1 MERKDAEIKIRM
13 TTELK
18 QKWKLHCSK
27 RNISLTDLII
37 SSVNKKMNDDER
49 KKVLAFIEKQD
60 NLFAKV
66 ENNINQLA
74 RIANGQ
80 KFLTQGQ
87 MQEYLKLYEI
97 ITSLKEEQ
105 NLIFKKIYAF
115 ISRDDSKNFEF
126 GE

>member
-1 MERKDAEIKIRM
+1 MERKDAEIKIRT

-37 SSVNKKMNDDER
+37 SSVNKKMSYDER
-49 KKVLAFIEKQD
+49 RQVLLFIEKQD

-74 RIANGQ
+74 KIANGQ
-80 KFLTQGQ
+80 KFLTEGQ
-87 MQEYLKLYEI
+87 MKLYLELYDK

-105 NLIFKKIYAF
+105 NSIFKKIYAF
-115 ISRDDSKNFEF
+115 ISRDDSEVFEF